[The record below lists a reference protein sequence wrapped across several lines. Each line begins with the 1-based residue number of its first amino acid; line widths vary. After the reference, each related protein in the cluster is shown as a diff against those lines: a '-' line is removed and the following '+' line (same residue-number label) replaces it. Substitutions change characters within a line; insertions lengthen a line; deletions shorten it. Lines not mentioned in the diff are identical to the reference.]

1 MAVIV
6 PYFMRFKNA
15 VTQLALTV
23 EALPRGR
30 SSLMLTTAPSRSST
44 MAKQRNSLWRQLT
57 YNLQDDIFLKRL
69 GQIESIVSKVL
80 SIAMVVVILVTVV
93 DLAFVLY
100 RSISNADTV
109 GFFKTTLTEIF
120 GLFLSVLIAL
130 EILEN
135 ITAYIRKHVVQVELV
150 IATALTAV
158 GRKLIILDLE
168 SVSGVSLIGLA
179 IAIFALAIS
188 YLIVR
193 SVHR

>member
-1 MAVIV
+1 MARQ
-6 PYFMRFKNA
+6 P
-15 VTQLALTV
+15 
-23 EALPRGR
+23 
-30 SSLMLTTAPSRSST
+30 
-44 MAKQRNSLWRQLT
+44 NSFLRKLLHNWQDEVF
-57 YNLQDDIFLKRL
+57 LQRL
-69 GQIESIVSKVL
+69 GQVEGIVSKVL
-80 SIAMVVVILVTVV
+80 SIAMVVVILVTVI
-93 DLAFVLY
+93 DLGLVLY
-100 RSISNADTV
+100 RSLFVSDSV

-135 ITAYIRKHVVQVELV
+135 ISAYIRKHVVQVELV

-168 SVSGVSLIGLA
+168 KVPGVSLIGLA
-179 IAIFALAIS
+179 IALFALSIS